1 MRVKLFLSHCLFLAA
16 ISFDWKKYE
25 RRLKSIHISIKSK
38 FLNHIH
44 LQFCLKCP
52 LSLVE
57 KVNRTNWRRQN
68 EQQGQNVLIK
78 IACPNLL
85 VSKCWLLCNIDF
97 TACFMVRLSL
107 SGTVLCTLQKG
118 MNIVSQR
125 TWAFLL
131 LLFFF
136 FAQILSKFAMASN
149 TTVKVDCIHCKK
161 TIAAFN
167 VGTFCKQL

>member
-57 KVNRTNWRRQN
+57 TVNRTNWRRQN

-85 VSKCWLLCNIDF
+85 VSKCWLFCNIDF
-97 TACFMVRLSL
+97 TTCFMVRLSL
-107 SGTVLCTLQKG
+107 SAVSGTVLCTLQKEY
-118 MNIVSQR
+118 NQSYVKDVSFPVVVVVVIVVV
-125 TWAFLL
+125 
-131 LLFFF
+131 FFPRF
-136 FAQILSKFAMASN
+136 YQSLPWQVIPL
-149 TTVKVDCIHCKK
+149 
-161 TIAAFN
+161 
-167 VGTFCKQL
+167 